1 MGECPARAQQRR
13 ADCRLHLVFDH
24 RPGRLGQRPLQKRRQ
39 RQSARTLRFESKHP
53 RRRSRL
59 QATDCGLAQCFANAK
74 RLPACADRFAHRRRR
89 SSDHRDSARDA
100 TERHRAKNR
109 AFVALWR
116 RIMRFT
122 GKVAIITGAASG
134 IGLATA
140 RRLAAEGASI
150 VIADLNGDKARDAA
164 ASVAGTTKNSVIGIA
179 CDVSNEMQ
187 VETTVAET
195 LRQFNGLDVV
205 VNNAGLM
212 IFKPLEQQTGEDWR
226 RVLNVDLLGAFFFT
240 KQAFLHMRRG
250 GSIINVSSIHAVET
264 TPLVSAYAAAKAA
277 VVSLTR
283 SSSLEG
289 QAKGIRVNAILPGA
303 VDTPMLW
310 ENPNVKSGLEQ
321 IDRGVLG
328 KPEDI
333 AAAIA
338 FLAADESEFVR
349 GSSVIVDGGR
359 LGKL

>member
-1 MGECPARAQQRR
+1 
-13 ADCRLHLVFDH
+13 
-24 RPGRLGQRPLQKRRQ
+24 
-39 RQSARTLRFESKHP
+39 
-53 RRRSRL
+53 
-59 QATDCGLAQCFANAK
+59 
-74 RLPACADRFAHRRRR
+74 
-89 SSDHRDSARDA
+89 
-100 TERHRAKNR
+100 
-109 AFVALWR
+109 
-116 RIMRFT
+116 MRFS
-122 GKVAIITGAASG
+122 GKVAIVTGAASG

-140 RRLAAEGASI
+140 RRLASEGASV
-150 VIADLNGDKARDAA
+150 VIADLNADKARDAA
-164 ASVAGTTKNSVIGIA
+164 ASVQGATKNSVIGIA
-179 CDVSNEMQ
+179 CDVSNELQ

-195 LRQFNGLDVV
+195 LRQLGGLDVI

-212 IFKPLEQQTGEDWR
+212 IFKPLEQQTSEDWR

-289 QAKGIRVNAILPGA
+289 QAKGIRVNAVLPGA

-310 ENPNVKSGLEQ
+310 QNPNVKSGLEN